1 MEGSLLVHNPSG
13 VAGITRR
20 GFLFCAFVKHGH
32 GSLPL
37 FLVAKEFRSDLF
49 KSLVQGD
56 MLLAPSCCSLI

>member
-1 MEGSLLVHNPSG
+1 

-20 GFLFCAFVKHGH
+20 GFLFYAFVKHGH